1 MKFGLKKVTK
11 KAFRNIFKSYRVK
24 LFNEELIH
32 LHKDEYA
39 ECDDK
44 DTELVKVVDV
54 KELSP
59 VFRHCKALERE

>member
-1 MKFGLKKVTK
+1 
-11 KAFRNIFKSYRVK
+11 VK

-32 LHKDEYA
+32 LRKDEYA

-44 DTELVKVVDV
+44 DSELVKMLDV